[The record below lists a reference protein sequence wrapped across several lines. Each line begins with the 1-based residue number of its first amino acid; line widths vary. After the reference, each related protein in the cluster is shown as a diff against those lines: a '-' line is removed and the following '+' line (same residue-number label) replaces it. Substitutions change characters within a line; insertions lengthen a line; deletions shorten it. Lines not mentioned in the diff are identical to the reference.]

1 MLAWRYSDVFARMIV
16 YLVPVGGSRYQ
27 LYVEISAEEAVGETP
42 VQAKGWIG
50 KQVQR
55 FQSMLAE
62 AERARLRRESGEP
75 DDGSGLWH
83 AIMRRIAEAIAEQR
97 LLWHLRHQTHATVR
111 HPDDMSGAD
120 ALREVRAEFSRD
132 VSRHFR
138 WLVIDGLI
146 MIVTAILLTLLPG
159 PNIVAW
165 YFTFRAIGHF
175 FSWRGARKGLKEV
188 EWTADACSPLSSV
201 RPALH
206 LHGLDRRDRLRE
218 IGESLDLKHLAG
230 FVERVFADK
239 HKERAA

>member
-1 MLAWRYSDVFARMIV
+1 MTV

-27 LYVEISAEEAVGETP
+27 LYVEIPAEEAVGEAP
-42 VQAKGWIG
+42 AASSGWIA

-75 DDGSGLWH
+75 DNGSGMWH
-83 AIMRRIAEAIAEQR
+83 AIMRRIAETIAEQR
-97 LLWHLRHQTHATVR
+97 LLWHLRHQSAATVL

-132 VSRHFR
+132 TRRHFR
-138 WLVIDGLI
+138 WLIIDGTI
-146 MIVTAILLTLLPG
+146 MLVTAILLTLLPG
-159 PNIVAW
+159 PNIISW

-175 FSWRGARKGLKEV
+175 FSWRGARKGLNDV
-188 EWTADACSPLSSV
+188 AWTAEASPALSSV
-201 RPALH
+201 RPALR

-230 FVERVFADK
+230 FVERVFAEK
-239 HKERAA
+239 RKEQAGA